1 MGKAA
6 ISMRLSAEQLARMEA
21 SRARRVA
28 GPVEVV
34 VSGVTLR
41 PSQRDALMEA
51 ERLAGGGLAERRK
64 AAMLVR
70 LVEGQ
75 LKAARDGAAVESSI
89 EDTLLRAEA
98 RGEAFEVETVAVG
111 EFRRDD
117 NGGLARLKGQPIL
130 DVQTV
135 RRARRIDGIASL
147 YRAGHLDDDQLRI
160 ADEYRQLVEAARPP
174 VGVATIEP
182 RVGRAWADPEA
193 PMVAAIERGQAG
205 ALLSRKHA
213 ALTPEQAAVLQ
224 AVAGRGESIR
234 GLTGGGRRWQT
245 NRSLLIEALTLS
257 DKVRSV
263 EKM

>member
-6 ISMRLSAEQLARMEA
+6 MSMRLSAEQLARMEA
-21 SRARRVA
+21 SRARRVS
-28 GPVEVV
+28 GPIEVV

-51 ERLAGGGLAERRK
+51 ERLASGGLAERRK

-75 LKAARDGAAVESSI
+75 LKAARDGAAVEAAI

-117 NGGLARLKGQPIL
+117 NGGLARLKGQPVL

-193 PMVAAIERGQAG
+193 PMAAAIERGQAG
-205 ALLSRKHA
+205 ALLSKIHGAMTRR
-213 ALTPEQAAVLQ
+213 QAVVLQ
-224 AVAGRGESIR
+224 AVAGRGGSLR
-234 GLTGGGRRWQT
+234 GLAAGGKQWQS
-245 NRSLLIEALTLS
+245 NRSLLIAALTVCE
-257 DKVRSV
+257 KVRRV

>member
-1 MGKAA
+1 MGKSAMP
-6 ISMRLSAEQLARMEA
+6 MRLSADQLARMEA

-75 LKAARDGAAVESSI
+75 LKAARDGAAVEAAI

-135 RRARRIDGIASL
+135 RRARRVDGVASL
-147 YRAGHLDDDQLRI
+147 YRAGHLDDDQVRI

-193 PMVAAIERGQAG
+193 PMAAAIERGQAG
-205 ALLSRKHA
+205 ALLSKIHA
-213 ALTPEQAAVLQ
+213 AMTRRQAVVLQ
-224 AVAGRGESIR
+224 AVAGRGGSLR
-234 GLTGGGRRWQT
+234 GLAAGGKQWQA
-245 NRSLLIEALTLS
+245 NRSLLIAALTVC
-257 DKVRSV
+257 DKFRRV

>member
-6 ISMRLSAEQLARMEA
+6 MPMRLSAEQLARMEA

-41 PSQRDALMEA
+41 PSQRNALMEA

-75 LKAARDGAAVESSI
+75 LKAARDGAAVEAAI

-182 RVGRAWADPEA
+182 RVGRAWSDPEA
-193 PMVAAIERGQAG
+193 PMAAAIERGQAG
-205 ALLSRKHA
+205 ALLSKIHA
-213 ALTPEQAAVLQ
+213 AMTRRQAAVLQ
-224 AVAGRGESIR
+224 AVAGRGGSLR
-234 GLTGGGRRWQT
+234 GLAAGGKQWQA
-245 NRSLLIEALTLS
+245 NRSLLIAALTVCE
-257 DKVRSV
+257 KVRRV

>member
-1 MGKAA
+1 
-6 ISMRLSAEQLARMEA
+6 MRLSADQIARMEA

-28 GPVEVV
+28 GPVDVV

-41 PSQRDALMEA
+41 PSQRDALAEA
-51 ERLAGGGLAERRK
+51 ERLAAGGLAERRK
-64 AAMLVR
+64 AASLVR
-70 LVEGQ
+70 LVEAQ
-75 LKAARDGAAVESSI
+75 LRAAREGAAVEAAI
-89 EDTLLRAEA
+89 EDTLLRAEM
-98 RGEAFEVETVAVG
+98 RGEVFEIETVDVG
-111 EFRRDD
+111 QFRRDE
-117 NGGLARLKGQPIL
+117 NGGLARIKGQPIL

-135 RRARRIDGIASL
+135 RRARRVDGIASL
-147 YRAGHLDDDQLRI
+147 YRAGHLDDDQVRI

-193 PMVAAIERGQAG
+193 PMAAAIERGQAG
-205 ALLSRKHA
+205 ALLSRKHE
-213 ALTPEQAAVLQ
+213 ALTPGQAAVLQ

-234 GLTGGGRRWQT
+234 GLAGGGRRWQA
-245 NRSLLIEALTLS
+245 NRSLLIQALILS